1 MQYRRAGLLV
11 LLAAFALAANAGNLD
26 VNLGSDAA
34 EVGYSANL
42 TNTGLEG
49 SLGYL
54 HHTDRVDIGS
64 LGLGLVGNASPVGS
78 PLLFG
83 VGGKLLF
90 ISPVNSTDN
99 GVAVGLGAHFHY
111 VWPSYN
117 RFAIGGELYYAP
129 SIVSFNHTE
138 RYMEFGVRAGYSVL
152 RNAEIYVGYRHVSAA
167 FTGTN
172 SLTLD
177 NTFMAGLS
185 LTF

>member
-1 MQYRRAGLLV
+1 MKYRGAGLFVV
-11 LLAAFALAANAGNLD
+11 LMGLAFGASAGNLD

-34 EVGYSANL
+34 QVNYSANL
-42 TNTGLEG
+42 TPSGLEG
-49 SLGYL
+49 GLGYL
-54 HHTDRVDIGS
+54 HHTDRVDVAN

-90 ISPVNSTDN
+90 INPVNSSYN

-117 RFAIGGELYYAP
+117 RFALGGEIYYAP
-129 SIVSFNHTE
+129 SIVSFNQAD
-138 RYMEFGVRAGYSVL
+138 RYLEFSVRAGYSVL
-152 RNAEIYVGYRHVSAA
+152 RNAEVYIGYRHVSAA
-167 FTGTN
+167 FTGTT

>member
-1 MQYRRAGLLV
+1 MLNFRTGLLLMLV
-11 LLAAFALAANAGNLD
+11 GTTFGATADNLD
-26 VNLGSDAA
+26 VNLGSNAA
-34 EVGYSANL
+34 AVGYSATL

-54 HHTDRVDIGS
+54 HHTDTVDIGS

-90 ISPVNSTDN
+90 ISPENNVNN
-99 GVAVGLGAHFHY
+99 GVAIGLGAHFHY

-117 RFAIGGELYYAP
+117 RFAIGGEVYYAP
-129 SIVSFNHTE
+129 NIVSFSHAD
-138 RYMEFGVRAGYSVL
+138 RYLEFGVRAGYSVL
-152 RNAEIYVGYRHVSAA
+152 RNAEVYIGYRHVSAA
-167 FTGTN
+167 FTGTP

-185 LTF
+185 LSF